1 MNSHLSQYIKTGYK
15 KVDGWLS
22 PIAVNIITELAA
34 IQQEMEITGS
44 VCEIGV
50 HHGKLFIL
58 IHFLT
63 NQFEKSVA
71 WDLFE
76 RQAENID
83 FSGCGN
89 QSMFR
94 LNLQKHGCNLNKIKV
109 ITENSMNLTAEIIEQ
124 KCEAKPR
131 LFSIDGGHTAEI
143 TYHDLSQASQ
153 VLAEGGLI
161 IIDDFFNEAWP
172 GVSEGVCRYLIE
184 GKQQLFPVVIAGN
197 KYIFTNDKKAAKNYI
212 QALNINRPGYIT
224 KMSYSFGKEVLIITP
239 PQGLKS
245 YLKQTSAWK
254 KLRQMPF
261 KQWIKSAFSSDK
273 TVEMNS

>member
-15 KVDGWLS
+15 KVNGWLS
-22 PIAVNIITELAA
+22 PIAVNTIIELAT
-34 IQQEMEITGS
+34 IQQKMGITGP

-83 FSGCGN
+83 GSGCGN
-89 QSMFR
+89 QSIFR
-94 LNLQKHGCNLNKIKV
+94 SNLQKHRCNLNQIKV
-109 ITENSMNLTAEIIEQ
+109 ITENSMNLTAEIIERE
-124 KCEAKPR
+124 CEGKPR
-131 LFSIDGGHTAEI
+131 IFSIDGGHTAEI

-153 VLAEGGLI
+153 ALKEGGLI

-172 GVSEGVCRYLIE
+172 GVSEGVCRYLTE
-184 GKQQLFPVVIAGN
+184 AKQPLFPVVIAGN
-197 KYIFTNDKKAAKNYI
+197 KYIFTNNQTAATNYI
-212 QALNINRPGYIT
+212 QALNINRPGYLT
-224 KMSYSFGKEVLIITP
+224 KMSYSFGKEVLIITK
-239 PQGLKS
+239 PQGIKS
-245 YLKQTSAWK
+245 YLKQTPIWK

-261 KQWIKSAFSSDK
+261 KQGIKSAFSSDQ